1 MTQKKFC
8 DNIFDIISVLTHERQ
23 HLLDAVLFGLKV
35 YESWGGEEFRE
46 WHAYTTQVIYNPY
59 WIFTTPV
66 FQVHI
71 MNTYGQYIDN
81 IIKGMGGK

>member
-1 MTQKKFC
+1 MPKRNFVI
-8 DNIFDIISVLTHERQ
+8 IFLTLSAS
-23 HLLDAVLFGLKV
+23 LLMKNSTSWMQFYLVLKV
-35 YESWGGEEFRE
+35 YESWGEEFQE

-66 FQVHI
+66 FQAHI